1 LARNRI
7 WKTNPKFNPPEAET
21 FSFGLSETEFP
32 KEKPKTLIPPLF
44 TIRSDIFGQSDGR
57 TFPAGVKVAPRL
69 IGLKPRR
76 LNGQQTPT
84 AK

>member
-1 LARNRI
+1 MICCCCLQRYFLLNSYYLARNRI

-44 TIRSDIFGQSDGR
+44 TIRRATSSVRVMEELSQPG
-57 TFPAGVKVAPRL
+57 
-69 IGLKPRR
+69 
-76 LNGQQTPT
+76 
-84 AK
+84 